1 MVVAK
6 ESECTDEGISRNSSS
21 MMKGALSS
29 PKKKHT
35 RHMNRLKNMTLDSAM
50 NIIHFQGR
58 KGHCVAR
65 ARSRWGIGVFLKDSQ
80 RLGMVLFSRRAR
92 KRKTASHS
100 LTRSLLFWKSSL
112 LTYCSTN
119 TTQWASFAAPL
130 HKNTKTGRLQLATKF
145 VMQVSW
151 EWSMTFSSFNNMT
164 CRRAIRAK
172 FITYAV
178 RHSLLKKIQAR
189 FSWRISHAGSQSNT

>member
-29 PKKKHT
+29 PKKRHT

-80 RLGMVLFSRRAR
+80 RLGPLLATRAQAKNSITFSH
-92 KRKTASHS
+92 T
-100 LTRSLLFWKSSL
+100 L
-112 LTYCSTN
+112 LT
-119 TTQWASFAAPL
+119 
-130 HKNTKTGRLQLATKF
+130 
-145 VMQVSW
+145 
-151 EWSMTFSSFNNMT
+151 
-164 CRRAIRAK
+164 
-172 FITYAV
+172 
-178 RHSLLKKIQAR
+178 LLKILITHLLLNKHNTMSLFRRPPSQEHQNRAVA
-189 FSWRISHAGSQSNT
+189 AGHEICNASVLGVIYDIFVI